1 MQLPSILQLAAN
13 PAFGKS
19 APKVFDEWLE
29 SLKFSPG
36 KFDMTEEE
44 KQQMMQQQQQS
55 ADPRIEVAKMNAEK
69 IYRLLRRVNRRKKLR
84 IKKDIDRDML
94 YARGVAE
101 RTQNDRAAHIEELQL
116 KHDLAI
122 LEYANREKRT

>member
-69 IYRLLRRVNRRKKLR
+69 IYRLLRRVNRRKSCASRKIL
-84 IKKDIDRDML
+84 IEICCMPEEFT
-94 YARGVAE
+94 E
-101 RTQNDRAAHIEELQL
+101 RTQNDRAAHIKELQL